1 MTAAGSNLF
10 LLLLFALQHSG
21 MARWPG
27 LRRRTYALASY
38 AAVASLW
45 ALWRPL
51 PDLLWRTSPWVWPLW
66 AASWGL
72 LVGAAVSLGAGE
84 LLGWREPG
92 PPVFREPLLYRYSRH
107 PLYVAVLGIVWLR
120 PVMTEGGLLLAAGL
134 TVYLLIGMH
143 FEERKLVREFG
154 EAYREYQR
162 RVRPLL

>member
-1 MTAAGSNLF
+1 MTAAGSNLL
-10 LLLLFALQHSG
+10 LLLLFALQHSC

-38 AAVASLW
+38 AAVACLW

-66 AASWGL
+66 VASWAL

-92 PPVFREPLLYRYSRH
+92 PAVFREPLLYRYSRH
-107 PLYVAVLGIVWLR
+107 PLYVATLGILWLR

-134 TVYLLIGMH
+134 TVYLFIGMQ
-143 FEERKLVREFG
+143 FEERKLVRELG